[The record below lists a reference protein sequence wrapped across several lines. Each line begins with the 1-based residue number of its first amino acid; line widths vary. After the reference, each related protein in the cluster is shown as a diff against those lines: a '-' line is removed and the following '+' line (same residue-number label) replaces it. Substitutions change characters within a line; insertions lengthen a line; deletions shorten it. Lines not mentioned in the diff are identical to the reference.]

1 MIEKYIEKCPCCGSR
16 IDTRMK
22 VCYKCKSLENRLK
35 HKMKIMIE
43 NSTYGLLKC
52 VDIENDEETINTFK
66 KMREDVMSA
75 TKGFI
80 EDKIAEY
87 AAKYGIGYDEL
98 MSSFNAMTEIGIG
111 YDFNNLEKKLIRF
124 HHFVTYIKLLENDI

>member
-1 MIEKYIEKCPCCGSR
+1 MIEERAMHTMEIIR
-16 IDTRMK
+16 
-22 VCYKCKSLENRLK
+22 
-35 HKMKIMIE
+35 E
-43 NSTYGLLKC
+43 NSIYGIL
-52 VDIENDEETINTFK
+52 DEEA
-66 KMREDVMSA
+66 VMSA

-111 YDFNNLEKKLIRF
+111 YDFNNFEKKLIRF
-124 HHFVTYIKLLENDI
+124 HHFASYIKLLENDI

>member
-1 MIEKYIEKCPCCGSR
+1 MIEKYIEKCPCCGSW

-75 TKGFI
+75 TKSFI

-111 YDFNNLEKKLIRF
+111 YDFNNFEKKLIRF